1 MEAHFNTNY
10 YFKMI
15 IPQRNWVSN
24 KSGESSSENS
34 VLYFLWNDGFWN
46 YINYKL
52 RCKYIS
58 VKIGKSIK
66 NAIQNQNLFKA
77 MYYKHKSPRSEL
89 HLLFWTYHSIKIW
102 YMGSKWWHIPN

>member
-1 MEAHFNTNY
+1 MEAHLNTNY

-24 KSGESSSENS
+24 KSGESSEDCIFYEMMGSET
-34 VLYFLWNDGFWN
+34 
-46 YINYKL
+46 INYKL